1 MIPRLPDGFGEEKF
15 MNHFVSFPLASI
27 LLSSIVG
34 CAGVAPDAAVVS
46 TQEVARGEY
55 CHKKLPAVGPAS
67 PTMVQPS
74 PGDIIDYYGPCDGPS
89 ASEQIQ
95 QQRRFE
101 SFRFGRD
108 YMDEG

>member
-1 MIPRLPDGFGEEKF
+1 MSR
-15 MNHFVSFPLASI
+15 FVSTPLASI

-34 CAGVAPDAAVVS
+34 CAGVAPDVAVVS
-46 TQEVARGEY
+46 TQKAVSGDY

-74 PGDIIDYYGPCDGPS
+74 AGDIIDYYGPCDGPS
-89 ASEQIQ
+89 VSEQIQ

>member
-1 MIPRLPDGFGEEKF
+1 
-15 MNHFVSFPLASI
+15 MNRCVLAPCAS
-27 LLSSIVG
+27 LLLVFTVG
-34 CAGVAPDAAVVS
+34 CAGVAPSVEVVA
-46 TQEVARGEY
+46 TQEVARGDY
-55 CHKKLPAVGPAS
+55 CHKKLQAVGPAV

-74 PGDIIDYYGPCDGPS
+74 PRDIIDYYGPCDGPS
-89 ASEQIQ
+89 VSEQIQ

>member
-1 MIPRLPDGFGEEKF
+1 
-15 MNHFVSFPLASI
+15 MNRFVSTPMAAV
-27 LLSSIVG
+27 LLSFVIG
-34 CAGVAPDAAVVS
+34 CAGVTPNPVGVA
-46 TQEVARGEY
+46 TQEVAGGEY

-67 PTMVQPS
+67 PTMVQPAA
-74 PGDIIDYYGPCDGPS
+74 GDIIDYYGPCDGPS
-89 ASEQIQ
+89 LTEQRQ

>member
-1 MIPRLPDGFGEEKF
+1 MILRLPDGFGEEKI
-15 MNHFVSFPLASI
+15 MSRFVSMTLASI
-27 LLSSIVG
+27 LLSSVVG
-34 CAGVAPDAAVVS
+34 CAGVAPTAGVVP

-55 CHKKLPAVGPAS
+55 CNKKLPAVGSAS

-89 ASEQIQ
+89 ASEQMQ

>member
-1 MIPRLPDGFGEEKF
+1 
-15 MNHFVSFPLASI
+15 MNRFSLAPLAAVLLTSI
-27 LLSSIVG
+27 MG
-34 CAGVAPDAAVVS
+34 CATVAPDTVSVSAQAVA
-46 TQEVARGEY
+46 QGDY
-55 CHKKLPAVGPAS
+55 CHKKLPAVGPAA

-89 ASEQIQ
+89 AAEQIQ